1 MPIVQITMAEGR
13 TPEQKRAIAKRITEV
28 MVEELNIAPE
38 IITIFIYDLGKD
50 HIAKA
55 GVMLS
60 DKE

>member
-1 MPIVQITMAEGR
+1 MPVVQITMAEGR
-13 TPEQKRAIAKRITEV
+13 TPEQKRAVAKRITDV

-55 GVMLS
+55 GIMLS
-60 DKE
+60 DKA